1 MIEYFQGVLFL
12 TTNRKDDF
20 DEAFKS
26 RIHVT
31 ITYPELSDEY
41 QATIWKRFVTNL
53 KVSRD
58 ESWTDEVYNML
69 GKLALNVCISRGR
82 LDRCRVRF

>member
-31 ITYPELSDEY
+31 ITYPDLSDTA
-41 QATIWKRFVTNL
+41 QAAIWKRFVANL
-53 KVSRD
+53 EVTSDK
-58 ESWTDEVYNML
+58 SWTDEVYSTL
-69 GKLALNVCISRGR
+69 GKLALNVCIS
-82 LDRCRVRF
+82 